1 MQPSIC
7 LAMIFVMA
15 FAVIAVPV
23 NKPASKSIDDGA
35 EVRSALMEK
44 LHMSAAEA
52 AVAPTSLDNIVPL
65 FVNPTKRQPST
76 KYLDDEDCTYDKE
89 YDE

>member
-1 MQPSIC
+1 
-7 LAMIFVMA
+7 
-15 FAVIAVPV
+15 
-23 NKPASKSIDDGA
+23 
-35 EVRSALMEK
+35 
-44 LHMSAAEA
+44 MSAAEA
-52 AVAPTSLDNIVPL
+52 AVAPTSPDNIVPL